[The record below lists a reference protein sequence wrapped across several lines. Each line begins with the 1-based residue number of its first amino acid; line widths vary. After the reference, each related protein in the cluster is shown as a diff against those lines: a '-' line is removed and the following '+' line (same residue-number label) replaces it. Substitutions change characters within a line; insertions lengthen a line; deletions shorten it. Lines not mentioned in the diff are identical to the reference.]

1 VLVVG
6 DSLAADLGNRLAARL
21 DVTARITTTLDTRP
35 ATGLTRP
42 DAFDWE
48 TQLQTDLTR
57 VHPDVVVAMWGAN
70 DAQGMPLASG
80 PAAFGSPLW
89 LTTYAARVAAVFD
102 EVRNAGGRLF
112 WVGEPV
118 MRSAT
123 FDARMHQIDGV
134 VQSTLAGQADARFSN
149 TRAVLA
155 TPSGA
160 YADALPDPSG
170 ELQLVRATDG
180 IHLTWT
186 GSDRLAAYEVGQLA
200 PWLGPIG

>member
-21 DVTARITTTLDTRP
+21 DASRRITTSLDTRP

-42 DAFDWE
+42 DAFDWP
-48 TQLQTDLTR
+48 TQLRADLSR
-57 VHPDVVVAMWGAN
+57 FRPDVVVAMWGAN
-70 DAQGMPLASG
+70 DAQGMPLTSG
-80 PAAFGSPLW
+80 SAAFGSPVW
-89 LTTYAARVAAVFD
+89 LSTYAARVAAVLD
-102 EVRNAGGRLF
+102 EVRSTGARLL

-123 FDARMHQIDGV
+123 FDARMRQIDAV
-134 VQSTLAGQADARFSN
+134 VESILAGRADVIFSD

-155 TPSGA
+155 TPSGT
-160 YADALPDPSG
+160 YTDALPDASG
-170 ELQLVRATDG
+170 ELQLVRDTDG

-186 GSDRLAAYEVGQLA
+186 GSDRLAVYEVGQLA
-200 PWLGPIG
+200 AWLGPIG

>member
-6 DSLAADLGNRLAARL
+6 DSLAGDLGNRLAARL
-21 DVTARITTTLDTRP
+21 DATGRISTALDTRP

-42 DAFDWE
+42 DAFDWP
-48 TQLQTDLTR
+48 TQLGVDLRR
-57 VHPDVVVAMWGAN
+57 VRPDVVVAMWGAN

-80 PAAFGSPLW
+80 PAAFGSRLW
-89 LTTYAARVAAVFD
+89 LSTYAARVAAVFD
-102 EVRNAGGRLF
+102 EVRNEGGRLL

-123 FDARMHQIDGV
+123 FDARMWQIDGV
-134 VQSTLAGQADARFSN
+134 VESTLAGRQDVIFSD

-160 YADALPDPSG
+160 YADALADSAG

-186 GSDRLAAYEVGQLA
+186 GSDWLAAYEVGQLA